1 MRKTLACGLL
11 RSYRKHLKISALG
24 LNALLT
30 KPESNAL
37 TVASAM
43 AIPVLLPGLSR
54 SLPFGSKHTDTK
66 PKKQSRTFNPYKMK
80 DILVSLFVI
89 FSPLAACC
97 AVFHRT
103 VRAELRNLGGKR

>member
-1 MRKTLACGLL
+1 
-11 RSYRKHLKISALG
+11 
-24 LNALLT
+24 
-30 KPESNAL
+30 
-37 TVASAM
+37 
-43 AIPVLLPGLSR
+43 
-54 SLPFGSKHTDTK
+54 
-66 PKKQSRTFNPYKMK
+66 MK